1 MVVGPAVDHRWFLCD
16 AQTMDQIDELDV
28 HSKQMQLQL
37 DSWGT
42 VSGWCDL
49 LDMKSANILE
59 HQTAIRCDR
68 NNKTIWSGPIWKT
81 TKTASTSTGTS
92 SGNAQ
97 LQFTA
102 MGWLYTLQRR
112 LLHTGAEFQAMMID
126 PGTGLDTANYAA
138 WVAANGSSPY
148 ASLGVDEATTL
159 AYSATV
165 LPGTTDAAIIFDLLD
180 RANIDAPT
188 HISRGSIFGSPVQR
202 NLTLQRFQKVG
213 DQIIQLVNV
222 EAGCDIYVDPVTR
235 QLNLYGPGASSSSMI
250 ANGLGNDST
259 DSIFSFPGNST
270 SAEEDRDGT
279 VTANRI
285 EAVGQYGVGRADD
298 PTSQSV
304 NGLLEDTDSLS
315 DVVDIN
321 ILIAYA
327 NVEVSVRAYP
337 WTTITF
343 TPRSV
348 APDDV
353 IAGSASGV
361 PRPFD
366 DFNIGDLV
374 GSRVDYGSFQVG
386 VPAAPQPTRIFG
398 FTLNVDDGGI
408 EKLSSISTTY
418 QGLTA

>member
-1 MVVGPAVDHRWFLCD
+1 MVVGPAVDHRWFLCE

-37 DSWGT
+37 NSWGT

-49 LDMKSANILE
+49 LDPKSNNIID
-59 HQTAIRCDR
+59 HQTALRCDR
-68 NNKTIWSGPIWKT
+68 DNEPIWSGPIWKT
-81 TKTASTSTGTS
+81 TKVASTSTGTS

-102 MGWLYTLQRR
+102 MGWLQTLQRR
-112 LLHTGAEFQAMMID
+112 LIHTGAEFQAMMHD
-126 PGTGLDTANYAA
+126 PTSGAVMPNYAA
-138 WVAANGSSPY
+138 WMATNGAPY
-148 ASLGVDEATTL
+148 VQFGVDEATTL

-188 HISRGSIFGSPVQR
+188 GMTRGAIFGSPVQR
-202 NLTLQRFQKVG
+202 NLTLQRLQKVG
-213 DQIIQLVNV
+213 DQINQLVNV
-222 EAGCDIYVDPVTR
+222 EAGVDIYVDPVTR
-235 QLNLYGPGASSSSMI
+235 QLNLYGPGASSSPRI
-250 ANGLGNDST
+250 ANGLGNDNSGG
-259 DSIFSFPGNST
+259 SVFVFPGNMT
-270 SAEEDRDGT
+270 TAQEDSDGT
-279 VTANRI
+279 ETANRI

-298 PTSQSV
+298 PSSQSV

-327 NVEVSVRAYP
+327 NIEVAVRSYP
-337 WTTITF
+337 WTTITY
-343 TPRSV
+343 TPRAV
-348 APDDV
+348 APSD
-353 IAGSASGV
+353 AGLSGV

-374 GSRVDYGSFQVG
+374 GSRVDYGAFQVG
-386 VPAAPQPTRIFG
+386 SNATPQSTRIFG
-398 FTLNVDDGGI
+398 FTVNIDDGGV

-418 QGLTA
+418 QGLSS